1 MSATQAT
8 ARPHAEVHDRNDL
21 FGGDGP
27 LAAAWDRLWHS
38 CSGATAFQHR
48 GWLAGWW
55 AAYGQP
61 GRLRVAA
68 VYEDGQLVAA
78 MPLHLTRRG
87 PFRILSLVGTG
98 LSDYGGLLVADGS
111 EDEVS
116 ARIACLASAVR
127 RLRAS
132 VDLREVPPESPV
144 FRLAR
149 HWQHRMRMFP
159 DSICLEVPAVP
170 FDEFLRTLSGRS
182 RSRVRQK
189 ARRIDELGLCIETV
203 RPEEVPGAIHELL
216 ELHKAQWAGRGITE
230 EHLTERFR
238 KHLVHAVTAMAADGC
253 ALVVRFSQADEI
265 VACDI
270 MLRGPNSLSGY
281 LGGVDPR
288 MRRYDITTMLLR
300 TALTEAVRCNATYY
314 SFLRGEEI
322 YKQRWHPKAKTNT
335 RVILFGPGLIPGAA
349 GAALAAVADAR
360 RVAGKVVRRIRRV
373 GRASGGSEEPGLS

>member
-8 ARPHAEVHDRNDL
+8 VRPHAEVHDRDD
-21 FGGDGP
+21 FFSADGP
-27 LAAAWDRLWHS
+27 SAAAWDRLWHS
-38 CSGATAFQHR
+38 CSGATPFQHR

-55 AAYGQP
+55 AAYGRP

-78 MPLHLTRRG
+78 VPLHLTRRG
-87 PFRILSLVGTG
+87 PFRVLSLVGTG
-98 LSDYGGLLVADGS
+98 LSDYGSLLVADGG

-116 ARIACLASAVR
+116 ARIACLASAVG

-132 VDLREVPPESPV
+132 LDLREVPPDSPV

-149 HWQHRMRMFP
+149 HWRHRVRTFP
-159 DSICLEVPAVP
+159 DSVCLDVPAMS
-170 FDEFLRTLSGRS
+170 FDEFMATLSVRT

-189 ARRIDELGLCIETV
+189 VRRIDELGLRVETA
-203 RPEEVPGAIHELL
+203 RPEQVSAAVDELL

-230 EHLTERFR
+230 EHLTDRFR
-238 KHLVHAVTAMAADGC
+238 DHLVQAVTAMAADGC
-253 ALVVRFSQADEI
+253 ALVVRFSHADEV

-270 MLRGPNSLSGY
+270 MLRGPDSLSGY
-281 LGGVDPR
+281 LVGVHPR

-314 SFLRGEEI
+314 SFLRGEEF
-322 YKQRWHPKAKTNT
+322 YKQRWHPRAKTNT
-335 RVILFGPGLIPGAA
+335 RFILFGPGLSAGGA
-349 GAALAAVADAR
+349 GAALAAATDAR
-360 RVAGKVVRRIRRV
+360 RVAAKAVRRIRQTNRPD
-373 GRASGGSEEPGLS
+373 GGSEEPGPT